1 MTAHPL
7 PENWTLS
14 EPTPMMH
21 GEWFGTFY
29 MGRRMS
35 LVLIQSDHSRWMI
48 QNGKGTFSSAADAI
62 NTALSR
68 AWAVN

>member
-21 GEWFGTFY
+21 GEWFGT
-29 MGRRMS
+29 MRNGRRMP
-35 LVLIQSDHSRWMI
+35 LFLIRDTDGIWMI
-48 QNGKGTFSSAADAI
+48 HNGKGTFSSAADAI
-62 NTALSR
+62 NAAVSR